1 MENILGWI
9 LVGTLIALP
18 VLVIWAGVKLYKRT
32 KLKQAE
38 DIRSRAER
46 KAEADK
52 WWKEKQTGA
61 THVGKTKYDYITDT
75 QKTTVTEKAT
85 GKHISYV
92 HERDDGP
99 DLLTT
104 MIVADLLFNHKDSS
118 AGTVSWKNDVPSV
131 STDDDS
137 RKSSSSWS
145 SSPSYS
151 DDGPSYSSSSDSGPS
166 SDW

>member
-9 LVGTLIALP
+9 LVGALIALP

-32 KLKQAE
+32 KIKQEQEANA
-38 DIRSRAER
+38 RAER
-46 KAEADK
+46 KIAADN
-52 WWKEKQTGA
+52 WWKEKQKGA

-75 QKTTVTEKAT
+75 NKTVVTEKAT

-104 MIVADLLFNHKDSS
+104 LIVADMLFGNKDSS
-118 AGTVSWKNDVPSV
+118 SGTVSWKNDIPSV

-137 RKSSSSWS
+137 RKSSWS